1 MIVQLMASS
10 QKQGEESAEQAASAG
25 TLLKRIN
32 TDVRNIMDM
41 STQIAAAIEEQ
52 SMVAAEVNKNVVVI
66 RDIAEESSH
75 AAAANASDDL
85 NALAEFLFRAVS
97 NFKISCSKRRVS
109 KAAHTKIG
117 FPKK

>member
-1 MIVQLMASS
+1 MASS
-10 QKQGEESAEQAASAG
+10 QKQGEESTQQAASTGA
-25 TLLKRIN
+25 LLKRIN
-32 TDVRNIMDM
+32 TDMRNIMDM

-75 AAAANASDDL
+75 AAAANANASDDL
-85 NALAEFLFRAVS
+85 KAQAEFLFRAVS

>member
-1 MIVQLMASS
+1 MASS
-10 QKQGEESAEQAASAG
+10 QKQGEESTEQAASTGA
-25 TLLKRIN
+25 LLKRIN
-32 TDVRNIMDM
+32 TDMRNIMDM
-41 STQIAAAIEEQ
+41 SIQIAAVIEEQ

-75 AAAANASDDL
+75 AAANANASDDL
-85 NALAEFLFRAVS
+85 KAQAEFLFRAVS